1 MKVFH
6 SFIDLIG
13 HTPIVQLH
21 QIEEKYNLKSHIY
34 AKIES
39 FNPAGSVK
47 DRVAKQMIIDAIDEG
62 KLKPGATIIEP
73 TSGNTGIGLCAVGST
88 LGFKVIIVM
97 PDSMSAERITLMK
110 AYGAAVVLTPGHLG
124 MSGAIEKANE
134 LAASIENSFIPGQ
147 FENPSNPKAHYLSTG
162 PEIDEQMNGYIDYFV
177 SGIGTGGTISGTGKY
192 LKERHPNLKVIGV
205 EPADS
210 PLLSIGK
217 AGPHKIQGIGAN
229 FVPDALDTAIYD
241 KLITAT
247 TDESYECARDLA
259 TEEGILAGISSGA
272 ALHAAI
278 EIAKTVENKNIVVI
292 LPDGGDCYLSTD
304 LYE

>member
-39 FNPAGSVK
+39 YNPAGSVK

-97 PDSMSAERITLMK
+97 PDSMSEERITLMK
-110 AYGAAVVLTPGHLG
+110 AYGAAVVLTPGNLG

-192 LKERHPNLKVIGV
+192 LKERHPDLQVIGV

-210 PLLSIGK
+210 PLLTKGK

-229 FVPDALDTAIYD
+229 FVPDALDTSIYD
-241 KLITAT
+241 KLITAST
-247 TDESYECARDLA
+247 EQSYQCARDLA
-259 TEEGILAGISSGA
+259 KEEGILAGISSGA
-272 ALHAAI
+272 ALYAAI
-278 EIAKTVENKNIVVI
+278 EIAKTVDNKNIVVI
-292 LPDGGDCYLSTD
+292 LPDGGDRYLSTD
-304 LYE
+304 LYK

>member
-1 MKVFH
+1 MKIFH

-97 PDSMSAERITLMK
+97 PDSMSKERITLMK
-110 AYGAAVVLTPGHLG
+110 AYGADVVLTPGKLG
-124 MSGAIEKANE
+124 MKGAIDKANE

-147 FENPSNPKAHYLSTG
+147 FENPSNPKAHYLTTG
-162 PEIDEQMNGYIDYFV
+162 PEIDEQMNGYIDYLV

-192 LKERHPNLKVIGV
+192 LKERHPDLKVIGV

-210 PLLSIGK
+210 PLLTTGK

-229 FVPDALDTAIYD
+229 FVPEALDTSIYD

-247 TDESYECARDLA
+247 TQQSYQGARDLA
-259 TEEGILAGISSGA
+259 KEEGILAGISSGA
-272 ALHAAI
+272 ALFAAI

-292 LPDGGDCYLSTD
+292 LPDGGDRYLSTD